1 MDLRSKI
8 TLMALADIT
17 PYENNPRNNEEAVEK
32 VANSIKEFGF
42 NQPIVVDKDNVI
54 IVGHTRYLAAQE
66 LGLTEAPVIV
76 AGNLSDEQAK
86 AYRLADNKT
95 GELAG
100 WDFEK
105 LALEL
110 EQIEDINMSDF
121 GFTDDDIT
129 LEQTNDVNKEEHQ
142 SLADRFVF
150 TPISILDSRRA
161 EWQERKKKWF
171 GFEIKSDT
179 SRENMKTTGALSGC
193 VPGYYKYKEKQEAIM
208 GCKLSNKEFE
218 EKYLKQYLPK
228 NSSIKTTNSGGIL
241 SIFDPVLCELMYYWF
256 CPAGGDILDPFSGGS
271 VRGIIASLLG
281 HQYTGIDLRQ
291 EQIDAN
297 IEQGYELLKDNYP
310 KWLCGDSVN
319 ITTLAPGEYDFIFS
333 CPPYFD
339 LEVYSDKPNDLSNMN
354 YDEFLKSYRSIIK
367 QCVDMLKE
375 DRFACFVVGDMRDKK
390 TGMYRNFHSETIKA
404 FIDAGACLYND
415 IVLITPMGS
424 LAQRIGK
431 QFSASRKVGK
441 SHQNVLVFYKGNHKN
456 IKDNFGE
463 INTAEVL
470 EEEQFIP

>member
-1 MDLRSKI
+1 
-8 TLMALADIT
+8 
-17 PYENNPRNNEEAVEK
+17 
-32 VANSIKEFGF
+32 
-42 NQPIVVDKDNVI
+42 
-54 IVGHTRYLAAQE
+54 
-66 LGLTEAPVIV
+66 
-76 AGNLSDEQAK
+76 
-86 AYRLADNKT
+86 
-95 GELAG
+95 
-100 WDFEK
+100 
-105 LALEL
+105 
-110 EQIEDINMSDF
+110 
-121 GFTDDDIT
+121 
-129 LEQTNDVNKEEHQ
+129 
-142 SLADRFVF
+142 
-150 TPISILDSRRA
+150 
-161 EWQERKKKWF
+161 
-171 GFEIKSDT
+171 
-179 SRENMKTTGALSGC
+179 MKTTGALSGC

-218 EKYLKQYLPK
+218 EKYLKSYLPE

-256 CPAGGDILDPFSGGS
+256 CPTGGDILDPFSGGS

-281 HQYTGIDLRQ
+281 HQYTGVDLRQ

-297 IEQGYELLKDNYP
+297 VEQGRELLKDNYP
-310 KWLCGDSVN
+310 KWLCGDSTN